1 MRHSGPAKQR
11 VWLGPGRYICGCE
24 WRITHANA
32 YSYSY
37 SDGDSHSYGHLH
49 RNGIADS
56 HATTDPNTQSGA
68 ISKAASH
75 ASSQALEFPDGK
87 FLMIGDRRR

>member
-1 MRHSGPAKQR
+1 MGPR
-11 VWLGPGRYICGCE
+11 RYICGCE

-32 YSYSY
+32 YSYSD
-37 SDGDSHSYGHLH
+37 SDGHSHSH

-56 HATTDPNTQSGA
+56 HATTEPNTQSGA

-75 ASSQALEFPDGK
+75 ASTQALEFPDGK
-87 FLMIGDRRR
+87 FLIIGGRRR